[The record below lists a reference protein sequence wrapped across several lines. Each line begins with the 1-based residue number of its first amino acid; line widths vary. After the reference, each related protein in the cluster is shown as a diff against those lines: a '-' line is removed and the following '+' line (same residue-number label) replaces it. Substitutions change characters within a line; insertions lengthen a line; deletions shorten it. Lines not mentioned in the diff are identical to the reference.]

1 MALVR
6 TTLSSACAAT
16 DSSIKVASATS
27 IAPGVQIR
35 IDDETMYVTK
45 AYVLASTTVPVVRGR
60 NGTQSAAHPV
70 TAGVVH
76 GLPSDSEWSVQ
87 SADVPVQYPLAG
99 RARRTAS
106 YSATGTI
113 TLPLPG
119 EDLLVII
126 NGTSVCNMTVPVP
139 GKAIEGSELIIASN
153 GAAAHTITFTGG
165 LSGAGT
171 SYDVV
176 TINASAPVAQKFIA
190 VNSLWE
196 AYVAVPLAGTVT
208 NITATVA

>member
-27 IAPGVQIR
+27 ISPGVQIR

-60 NGTQSAAHPV
+60 NGTQSAAHPT

-106 YSATGTI
+106 YSAAGAI

-119 EDLLVII
+119 EDVLAII
-126 NGTSVCNMTVPVP
+126 NGTSVCAMTIAAP
-139 GKAIEGSELIIASN
+139 GKAIEGSELIIAAN
-153 GAAAHTITFTGG
+153 GAAAHTLTFAGG

-171 SYDVV
+171 SYDVI
-176 TINASAPVAQKFIA
+176 TINATAPVALRFIA
-190 VNSLWE
+190 VNSLWQCF
-196 AYVAVPLAGTVT
+196 VATPLQGTVT